1 MAADPILTIA
11 ADPILAVEYDGGGL
25 MGEISLCATPDGVP
39 WSLIVGTSTGAIA
52 GGKLATGASPSETR
66 AIYEK
71 AGVPLFRDSK
81 YRNWMIE
88 RPWKGIYNRNAF
100 LKVFREYLP
109 DVKLSA
115 LKTKYMTVGCSL
127 RDGKTHYFKSW
138 EEKDGKL
145 GLLDVISRS
154 GLSAP
159 LFFEPVDDK
168 AGQQV
173 WIDGGSGAHNCLL
186 EPAIIECVRQGWH
199 LYPGGVRILSL
210 GTGYTP
216 MARSYEDAAKR
227 QSFAAI
233 SDFVTWAREEAI
245 GDQMLRF
252 QEGWAKLAPAI
263 RVMRVDVA
271 VPKKINRLDGWRYM
285 AEYQKLGERIT
296 RERGKDIRAFLGMA

>member
-1 MAADPILTIA
+1 VMADPILE
-11 ADPILAVEYDGGGL
+11 VEVDGGGL
-25 MGEISLCATPDGVP
+25 MGEIPLHAIPDGVP

-52 GGKLATGASPSETR
+52 GGKLAAGGTPSETR
-66 AIYEK
+66 AIYER

-81 YRNWMIE
+81 YKNWWIE
-88 RPWKGIYNRNAF
+88 RPWKGIYNRDAF

-115 LKTKYMTVGCSL
+115 LTTKYMTVACSL
-127 RDGKTHYFKSW
+127 RDGRTHYFKSW

-145 GLLDVISRS
+145 GLLDVVSRS

-186 EPAIIECVRQGWH
+186 EAAIIEAVRQGWH
-199 LYPGGVRILSL
+199 LNPGGVRILSL

-216 MARSYEDAAKR
+216 MARSYDEAAKR
-227 QSFAAI
+227 QSFATI

-271 VPKKINRLDGWRYM
+271 VPKKINRLDGHQFM
-285 AEYQKLGERIT
+285 NEYKRLGEQIAK
-296 RERGKDIRAFLGMA
+296 ERGKDIRAFLGMA